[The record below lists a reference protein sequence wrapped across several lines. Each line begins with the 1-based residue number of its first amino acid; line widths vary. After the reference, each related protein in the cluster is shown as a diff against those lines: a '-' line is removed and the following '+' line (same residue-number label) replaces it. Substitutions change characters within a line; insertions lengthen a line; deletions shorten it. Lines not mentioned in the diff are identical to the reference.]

1 MVVGVAEFL
10 EKVGKLKKT
19 QEKIDALRA
28 NDSLVLRIVLQSGYD
43 PSVKWAL
50 PAGAPPYKVND
61 LVDQE
66 HILIKDCQK
75 LRYFIA
81 GFHDNLAQNKREAMF
96 IEFLERVS
104 PKDAEMLCLFKDKK
118 PMKGITL
125 QHVTEALPGLIANEQ
140 ISTTQI
146 QEE

>member
-19 QEKIDALRA
+19 QEKIDALKA

-43 PSVKWAL
+43 PNVKWAL
-50 PAGAPPYKVND
+50 PDGAPPYKPND

-66 HILIKDCQK
+66 HVLIKDCQK
-75 LRYFIA
+75 LRYFIQ
-81 GFHDNLAQNKREAMF
+81 GFHDNLPQLKRETMF
-96 IEFLERVS
+96 VEFLERVA

-125 QHVTEALPGLIANEQ
+125 QHVTEALPGLIPNEQ
-140 ISTTQI
+140 ISSTQV